1 MTDHDT
7 FAARP
12 RRQVPPPRHPRPT
25 ERHEEPA
32 QSRTGDRAEAAAS
45 SPIEALFAEPSK
57 QPARRRTVARP
68 SSTEPASTEPAPVP
82 ASAAPP
88 VTTPTDPLANLA
100 VRVRRPLDKR
110 LGSLVYKLG
119 ENEVRTSKAE
129 LVEMLLW
136 ELPPEPT
143 DDFRRRLAAYRR
155 AAPRETPA

>member
-1 MTDHDT
+1 
-7 FAARP
+7 
-12 RRQVPPPRHPRPT
+12 
-25 ERHEEPA
+25 
-32 QSRTGDRAEAAAS
+32 
-45 SPIEALFAEPSK
+45 LAEPSQ

-68 SSTEPASTEPAPVP
+68 SSTEPTPVP
-82 ASAAPP
+82 ATAEPP

>member
-7 FAARP
+7 FTVRP
-12 RRQVPPPRHPRPT
+12 RREVPRPRHPRPS
-25 ERHEEPA
+25 EGHEEPA
-32 QSRTGDRAEAAAS
+32 QSSTADWSEAAAS
-45 SPIEALFAEPSK
+45 SPTEVLPAEPSQ

-68 SSTEPASTEPAPVP
+68 SSTEPPPMPAT
-82 ASAAPP
+82 AAPP

-110 LGSLVYKLG
+110 LGSLVYRLG

-143 DDFRRRLAAYRR
+143 DDFRRRLATFRR

>member
-25 ERHEEPA
+25 EPHEEPA
-32 QSRTGDRAEAAAS
+32 QSPTRDRSEAAAS
-45 SPIEALFAEPSK
+45 SPVEALLAEPSQ

-68 SSTEPASTEPAPVP
+68 SSTEPAPAPATRPPAPAPVP
-82 ASAAPP
+82 VPSPADPP

-110 LGSLVYKLG
+110 LGSLVYK
-119 ENEVRTSKAE
+119 
-129 LVEMLLW
+129 
-136 ELPPEPT
+136 
-143 DDFRRRLAAYRR
+143 
-155 AAPRETPA
+155 

>member
-1 MTDHDT
+1 M
-7 FAARP
+7 
-12 RRQVPPPRHPRPT
+12 
-25 ERHEEPA
+25 
-32 QSRTGDRAEAAAS
+32 
-45 SPIEALFAEPSK
+45 
-57 QPARRRTVARP
+57 
-68 SSTEPASTEPAPVP
+68 
-82 ASAAPP
+82 
-88 VTTPTDPLANLA
+88 TTPTDPLANLA

-143 DDFRRRLAAYRR
+143 DDFRRRLGVFRR

>member
-12 RRQVPPPRHPRPT
+12 RRQVPPPRHPRRAEP
-25 ERHEEPA
+25 HEEPA
-32 QSRTGDRAEAAAS
+32 QSPTTDRSEAAAS
-45 SPIEALFAEPSK
+45 SPVEALLAEPSQ

-68 SSTEPASTEPAPVP
+68 SSTEPAPVP
-82 ASAAPP
+82 ASAEPP

-143 DDFRRRLAAYRR
+143 DDFRHRLAAYRR